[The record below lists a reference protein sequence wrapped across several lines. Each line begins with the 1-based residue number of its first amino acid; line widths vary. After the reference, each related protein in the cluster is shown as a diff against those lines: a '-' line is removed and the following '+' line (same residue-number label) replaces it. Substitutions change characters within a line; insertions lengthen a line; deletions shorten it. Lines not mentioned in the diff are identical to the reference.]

1 MSSLLSKQDRILLT
15 EISEE
20 LSTEEIVK
28 YYRFDEED
36 MERIKKHR
44 SDYNKIGFALYLGFI
59 RHKGWALTE
68 NTKIPRKIIDFVAK
82 QLELDPAEFHKYNVT
97 SSTSFSHYK
106 EIRKAYKYKPLES
119 KFNLELESFMYE
131 YIFKSEDSFY
141 LVSTF
146 MDECRNKKILLPS
159 ILVIEDF
166 ISKLINKMEE
176 FSIKEINS
184 YIHPQ
189 QIDFM
194 DNLLESND
202 DNPAI
207 ITWLRFSSGKSS
219 PEEIVEIVK
228 KIEKIEEIGLKIDK
242 DKIPT
247 YMVEKYIKFG
257 QRYDP
262 YSLKRFTPQKRYA
275 ILSVFL
281 INLHQELID
290 RMVLIHDVK
299 VNNVFSKIR
308 KTQEKNLKIHKKVS
322 INAISDYVELGEY
335 IINSEN
341 TTESTDKDTSFH
353 FKINNGTWEKLKKS
367 IELAKLLKENDST
380 DSIEMINKY
389 YTSFRKY
396 SPLLLKKLDITG
408 TTEPNTKLLNAINI
422 IKELNDSKKIN
433 LPEDV
438 DISFTNKK
446 WQKIINRK
454 NGTEKRHYF
463 ELAVLNELRNK
474 VRSGDISISGSK
486 SYMNFE
492 EYLVPK
498 EQWELEKKA
507 TRLTAPISCEE
518 YLDLAE
524 KKLDK
529 LLKWYS
535 KNYKSLEEII
545 GEDDKIHLKRMEKT
559 NSEESRVLSQ
569 ELYKLVPKISLQ
581 DLLLEISNITGFKKN
596 FLNLTNNKEISTPEE
611 LMVLIFAI
619 MGIGT
624 NVGLSNIAA
633 SLNNISYKQL
643 SDASEWR
650 LLEENLY
657 GALCSMVDFQMKEPI
672 SKWWG
677 DGTTSSSDGMR
688 VVTVVDSLNSSYNPH
703 FGFEKGLTIYRFVN
717 DKYAAFYSII
727 TNTNIRDAVH
737 IIDGILKYAS
747 EAKIHEH
754 YTDTA
759 GYTDQIFALMSIMGF
774 RFAPRLRNLSDLK
787 LYSFDKNKYPNLK
800 NLIPGKINKD
810 LIRENYDTIMRLSHS
825 IYEGKVSSGI
835 ILGKLGSYSRNN
847 RVANALKEI
856 GKIEKT
862 IFILEYASDPNLRK
876 RIQVGLNK
884 GEAMNNLARNIF
896 FGKKGNL
903 WEHELQNQ
911 IQKSSCLNII
921 IDSIVLWNTRYLS
934 KAWKH
939 HKKENPD
946 IEEKLLEHVSPL
958 NWEHINFLGN
968 YSLDFETEYEEDHL
982 RKLNIEK
989 D

>member
-389 YTSFRKY
+389 WFWCK
-396 SPLLLKKLDITG
+396 
-408 TTEPNTKLLNAINI
+408 N
-422 IKELNDSKKIN
+422 KIN
-433 LPEDV
+433 M
-438 DISFTNKK
+438 I
-446 WQKIINRK
+446 
-454 NGTEKRHYF
+454 
-463 ELAVLNELRNK
+463 
-474 VRSGDISISGSK
+474 
-486 SYMNFE
+486 
-492 EYLVPK
+492 
-498 EQWELEKKA
+498 
-507 TRLTAPISCEE
+507 
-518 YLDLAE
+518 
-524 KKLDK
+524 
-529 LLKWYS
+529 
-535 KNYKSLEEII
+535 
-545 GEDDKIHLKRMEKT
+545 
-559 NSEESRVLSQ
+559 
-569 ELYKLVPKISLQ
+569 
-581 DLLLEISNITGFKKN
+581 
-596 FLNLTNNKEISTPEE
+596 
-611 LMVLIFAI
+611 
-619 MGIGT
+619 
-624 NVGLSNIAA
+624 
-633 SLNNISYKQL
+633 
-643 SDASEWR
+643 
-650 LLEENLY
+650 
-657 GALCSMVDFQMKEPI
+657 
-672 SKWWG
+672 
-677 DGTTSSSDGMR
+677 
-688 VVTVVDSLNSSYNPH
+688 
-703 FGFEKGLTIYRFVN
+703 
-717 DKYAAFYSII
+717 
-727 TNTNIRDAVH
+727 
-737 IIDGILKYAS
+737 
-747 EAKIHEH
+747 
-754 YTDTA
+754 
-759 GYTDQIFALMSIMGF
+759 
-774 RFAPRLRNLSDLK
+774 
-787 LYSFDKNKYPNLK
+787 
-800 NLIPGKINKD
+800 
-810 LIRENYDTIMRLSHS
+810 
-825 IYEGKVSSGI
+825 
-835 ILGKLGSYSRNN
+835 
-847 RVANALKEI
+847 
-856 GKIEKT
+856 
-862 IFILEYASDPNLRK
+862 
-876 RIQVGLNK
+876 
-884 GEAMNNLARNIF
+884 
-896 FGKKGNL
+896 
-903 WEHELQNQ
+903 
-911 IQKSSCLNII
+911 
-921 IDSIVLWNTRYLS
+921 
-934 KAWKH
+934 
-939 HKKENPD
+939 
-946 IEEKLLEHVSPL
+946 
-958 NWEHINFLGN
+958 
-968 YSLDFETEYEEDHL
+968 
-982 RKLNIEK
+982 
-989 D
+989 